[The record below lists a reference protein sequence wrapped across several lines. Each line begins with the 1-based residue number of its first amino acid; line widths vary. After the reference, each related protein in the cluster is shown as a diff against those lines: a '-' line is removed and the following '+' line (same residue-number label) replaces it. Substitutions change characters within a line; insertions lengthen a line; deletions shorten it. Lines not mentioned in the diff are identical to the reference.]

1 MRPGFKLK
9 FHICVIEA
17 SLWYYFET
25 TMKHA
30 GVFTFLFL
38 LLQLPGYPQKSAET
52 YVITGVVLDDGN
64 VAVPFANAAVYS
76 DMDSTLVTGAAS
88 DESGRFRIPVR
99 PGNYYIKV
107 SFLSYEEKTI
117 PNLNVVNKDIDLGSI
132 VLRADTR
139 VLETV
144 EIEGERSQ
152 MELQL
157 DKRVFNV
164 GSDLST
170 SGGNAADILNS
181 VPSVNVEIDGTVTLR
196 GNQNVR
202 ILINGKPSGL
212 TSRDPDALRNLQGNL
227 VERVEVI
234 TNPSSRYE
242 AAGEVGIINIVL
254 KKNQQ
259 KGVNGTFTGVVGH
272 PDYLGGSYS
281 LNIRQ
286 RKVNLF
292 SSYGMDYRKSP
303 GFSTM
308 YQRFNAGERE
318 TFQDGD
324 RSRSELSHN
333 IMGGLD
339 YFISDKNTLT
349 GSIMYNFGDGLN
361 TSSLTYNDL
370 LNGQAAG
377 TTIRTDREQEDEKNI
392 EAALNYKREFSSDQ
406 HTLTADFQYNKRY
419 DGETSDFTQT
429 ENETTT
435 LQRAE
440 NLAEDNNWFFQT
452 DYVHPFGTEGEGK
465 AEAGLRTA
473 SRTVNNE
480 YALEELQG
488 ESWVVFPAFNN
499 NLIYTERIHAGYL
512 MAGNKFNKIS
522 IQAGLRGE
530 YSDITTELTETN
542 EVNHRE
548 YFNLFPSINFGYEI
562 KKNRTLQLSYSKR
575 INRPH
580 FRELLPFSNFSDS
593 RNFFRG
599 NPNLNPEYTHS
610 FETGYL
616 VNWQNGSILS
626 SAYYR
631 HRIGD
636 IQRIVQ
642 VDDDGTTQ
650 IFPVNVGSTDSY
662 GLEFNFSYTVGKWW
676 DINSS
681 ANFYR
686 SMSEGVFEGQNL
698 SRDTY
703 AFHTRATS
711 KMKISDGFEF
721 QTSFFYRGPRRTTQG
736 RQLAAYSLDLA
747 LAKDIWKGKGTIS
760 ANVRDLLNT
769 RKWRFIT
776 DIPEDNYYAESVS
789 QWAPRQFRLTF
800 TYRLNQMKN
809 RDRGDRGERG
819 GDDNGGGEGFND
831 F

>member
-1 MRPGFKLK
+1 MIR
-9 FHICVIEA
+9 FHRT
-17 SLWYYFET
+17 L
-25 TMKHA
+25 MKHA
-30 GVFTFLFL
+30 GIFTFLFF
-38 LLQLPGYPQKSAET
+38 LLQLPGYAQKGGET
-52 YVITGVVLDDGN
+52 YVISGVVVDDKN
-64 VAVPFANAAVYS
+64 DAIPFANAAVYS
-76 DMDSTLVTGAAS
+76 NTDSTLVTGAAS
-88 DESGRFRIPVR
+88 DETGRFTIPIK
-99 PGNYYIKV
+99 PGNYYMRV
-107 SFLSYEEKTI
+107 SFLSYEERTI
-117 PNLNVVNKDIDLGSI
+117 PSLNVISRDIDLGSI
-132 VLRADTR
+132 ALLPDTR
-139 VLETV
+139 LLEAV

-164 GSDLST
+164 GTDLST
-170 SGGNAADILNS
+170 SGGNAADILNN

-196 GNQNVR
+196 GNENVR

-242 AAGEVGIINIVL
+242 ASGEVGIINIVL
-254 KKNQQ
+254 KKNQE

-281 LNIRQ
+281 LNIR
-286 RKVNLF
+286 RKKVNLF

-303 GFSTM
+303 GYSTM
-308 YQRFNAGERE
+308 YQSFNDGERE

-339 YFISDKNTLT
+339 YFINDKNTLT

-361 TSSLTYNDL
+361 TSTLTYNDFA
-370 LNGQAAG
+370 NGEPSG

-392 EAALNYKREFSSDQ
+392 EAALNYKREFSSDK
-406 HTLTADFQYNKRY
+406 HTLTADFQYDERY

-429 ENETTT
+429 ENENTI

-440 NLAEDNNWFFQT
+440 NLAKDKNWFFQT
-452 DYVHPFGTEGEGK
+452 DYVHPFAKDGK

-488 ESWVVFPAFNN
+488 GNWVVFPAFNN
-499 NLIYTERIHAGYL
+499 NLIYTEQIHAAYI
-512 MAGNKFNKIS
+512 MAGNKFNKVS
-522 IQAGLRGE
+522 LQAGLRGE
-530 YSDITTELTETN
+530 YSDIKTELTETS

-548 YFNLFPSINFGYEI
+548 YFNLFPSVNLGYEI
-562 KKNRTLQLSYSKR
+562 NKNKTLQLSYSKR

-599 NPNLNPEYTHS
+599 NPNLNPEYTHA

-616 VNWQNGSILS
+616 VNWQSGSILS

-686 SMSEGVFEGQNL
+686 SMSEGVFEGRNL

-736 RQLAAYSLDLA
+736 RQLATYSLDVA
-747 LAKDIWKGKGTIS
+747 LAKDILKGKGTIS

-776 DIPEDNYYAESVS
+776 EIEENNYYAESVS

-809 RDRGDRGERG
+809 RERGGERG

>member
-1 MRPGFKLK
+1 MKYAG
-9 FHICVIEA
+9 ICC
-17 SLWYYFET
+17 
-25 TMKHA
+25 
-30 GVFTFLFL
+30 FL
-38 LLQLPGYPQKSAET
+38 LIVLQLPGYSQTSDQSYE
-52 YVITGVVLDDGN
+52 ISGVVVDDQN
-64 VAVPFANAAVYS
+64 AAIPFANAAVYNNT
-76 DMDSTLVTGAAS
+76 DSVLVGGAAS
-88 DESGRFRIPVR
+88 DESGRFIIRIK
-99 PGNYYIKV
+99 PGNYYMQI
-107 SFLSYEEKTI
+107 SFLSYEAKTI
-117 PNLNVVNKDIDLGSI
+117 PNVNLINKDIDLGTI
-132 VLRADTR
+132 VLSQDTR
-139 VLETV
+139 LLETV
-144 EIEGERSQ
+144 EVEGERSQ

-164 GSDLST
+164 GADLST

-212 TSRDPDALRNLQGNL
+212 TARDPDALRNLQGNL

-254 KKNQQ
+254 KKNQE
-259 KGVNGTFTGVVGH
+259 KGLNGTFTGVVGH

-281 LNIRQ
+281 LNLR
-286 RKVNLF
+286 RKNVNIF

-303 GFSTM
+303 GYSTM
-308 YQRFNAGERE
+308 YQSFNYGERE

-333 IMGGLD
+333 IMGGVD
-339 YFISDKNTLT
+339 YFINDKNTIT
-349 GSIMYNFGDGLN
+349 ASMMYNFGDGLN
-361 TSSLTYNDL
+361 TSDLTYNDFI
-370 LNGQAAG
+370 NGQPIG
-377 TTIRTDREQEDEKNI
+377 STFRSDQEDEDERNI
-392 EAALNYKREFSSDQ
+392 EGAFNYKREFSSDK
-406 HTLTADFQYNKRY
+406 HTLTVDFQYDERY
-419 DGETSDFTQT
+419 DGETSDYTET
-429 ENETTT
+429 ENDQTT
-435 LQRAE
+435 LQRGK
-440 NLAEDNNWFFQT
+440 NLAEGKDWFVQS
-452 DYVHPFGTEGEGK
+452 DYIQPIGTEGK
-465 AEAGLRTA
+465 AEAGLRSA
-473 SRTVNNE
+473 HRTVNNE
-480 YALEELQG
+480 YALEELQEG
-488 ESWVVFPAFNN
+488 NWVVFPAFNN
-499 NLIYTERIHAGYL
+499 NMVYTEKIHAAYL
-512 MAGNKFNKIS
+512 MAGNKFNKLS
-522 IQAGLRGE
+522 VQAGLRGE

-542 EVNHRE
+542 DINHRE
-548 YFNLFPSINFGYEI
+548 YFDLFPSINLGYDI
-562 KKNRTLQLSYSKR
+562 GKSKTLQLSYSKR

-593 RNFFRG
+593 RNFFQG

-610 FETGYL
+610 FEGGYL
-616 VNWQNGSILS
+616 INWQNGSLLS

-642 VDDDGTTQ
+642 VDNDGTTR

-662 GLEFNFSYTVGKWW
+662 GLEMNFSYTVGRWW
-676 DINSS
+676 DINTS

-686 SMSEGVFEGQNL
+686 AMTEGVYEGEDLAQN
-698 SRDTY
+698 SY

-721 QTSFFYRGPRRTTQG
+721 QTSLFYRGPERTSQG
-736 RQLAAYSLDLA
+736 RRLASYSLDLA
-747 LAKDIWKGKGTIS
+747 LAKDILKGKGTIS

-776 DIPEDNYYAESVS
+776 EIEEDGYYAESTS

-809 RDRGDRGERG
+809 RDRGGRNG
-819 GDDNGGGEGFND
+819 GQDGGGEGFEE

>member
-1 MRPGFKLK
+1 MIR
-9 FHICVIEA
+9 FHRT
-17 SLWYYFET
+17 L
-25 TMKHA
+25 MKHA
-30 GVFTFLFL
+30 GIFTFLFF
-38 LLQLPGYPQKSAET
+38 LLQLPGYAQKGGET
-52 YVITGVVLDDGN
+52 YVISGVVVDDKN
-64 VAVPFANAAVYS
+64 DAIPFANAAVYS
-76 DMDSTLVTGAAS
+76 NTDSTLVTGAAS
-88 DESGRFRIPVR
+88 DETGRFTIPIK
-99 PGNYYIKV
+99 PGNYYMRV
-107 SFLSYEEKTI
+107 SFLSYEERTI
-117 PNLNVVNKDIDLGSI
+117 PSLNVISRDIDLGSI
-132 VLRADTR
+132 ALLPDTR
-139 VLETV
+139 LLEAV

-164 GSDLST
+164 GTDLST
-170 SGGNAADILNS
+170 SGGNAADILNN

-196 GNQNVR
+196 GNENVR

-242 AAGEVGIINIVL
+242 ASGEVGIINIVL
-254 KKNQQ
+254 KKNQE

-281 LNIRQ
+281 LNIR
-286 RKVNLF
+286 RKKVNLF

-303 GFSTM
+303 GYSTM
-308 YQRFNAGERE
+308 YQSFNDGERE

-339 YFISDKNTLT
+339 YFINDKNTLT

-361 TSSLTYNDL
+361 TSTLTYNDFA
-370 LNGQAAG
+370 NGEPSG

-392 EAALNYKREFSSDQ
+392 EAALNYKREFSSDK
-406 HTLTADFQYNKRY
+406 HTLTADFQYDERY

-429 ENETTT
+429 ENENTI

-440 NLAEDNNWFFQT
+440 NLAKDKNWFFQT
-452 DYVHPFGTEGEGK
+452 DYVHPFAKDGK

-488 ESWVVFPAFNN
+488 GNWVVFPAFNN
-499 NLIYTERIHAGYL
+499 NLIYTEQIHAAYI
-512 MAGNKFNKIS
+512 MAGNKFNKVS
-522 IQAGLRGE
+522 LQAGLRGE
-530 YSDITTELTETN
+530 YSDIKTELTETS

-548 YFNLFPSINFGYEI
+548 YFNLFPSVNLGYEI
-562 KKNRTLQLSYSKR
+562 NKNKTLQLSYSKR

-599 NPNLNPEYTHS
+599 NPNLNPEYTHA

-616 VNWQNGSILS
+616 VNWQSGSILS

-686 SMSEGVFEGQNL
+686 SMSEGVFEGRNL

-736 RQLAAYSLDLA
+736 RQLATYSLDVA
-747 LAKDIWKGKGTIS
+747 LAKDILKGKGTIS

-776 DIPEDNYYAESVS
+776 EIEENNYHAESVS

-809 RDRGDRGERG
+809 RERGGERG